1 MELLLNKGLSSWFA
15 VSQFFFPVSGLEI
28 DFKPLIAGAVRRF
41 RHWRHVI
48 PAQLGGLLIAMHSL
62 VKGAFL
68 QEMR

>member
-1 MELLLNKGLSSWFA
+1 MELLLNKGLVLVCRKSN
-15 VSQFFFPVSGLEI
+15 FFPVSGLEI
-28 DFKPLIAGAVRRF
+28 DFNALIAGAVRRF